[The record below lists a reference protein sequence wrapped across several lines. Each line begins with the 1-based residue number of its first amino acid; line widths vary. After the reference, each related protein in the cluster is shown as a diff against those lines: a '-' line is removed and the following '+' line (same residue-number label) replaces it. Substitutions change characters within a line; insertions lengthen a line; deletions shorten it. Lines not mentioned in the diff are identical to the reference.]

1 MKKRQIKISVDIL
14 MTILLLF
21 LMGYQFWGD
30 AAHEWVGFFLF
41 ILFILHHLLNI
52 QWYKNLCR
60 GRYTP
65 LRIFQLI
72 IDILLFFVM
81 IGLMISSILLS
92 SHVLPFLKIQG
103 MTSFAR
109 ILHMATAYWSYVLMA
124 LHLGLHWGI
133 LVALVRKNMVFP
145 LRLKPRITLL
155 IAVVIALMGLGVFI
169 QRDLLTYMLV
179 QTEFV
184 FLDFN
189 ESKIRFYLDYLALM
203 GLFIFIAYYIS
214 KWLRSLKVNK

>member
-1 MKKRQIKISVDIL
+1 MKKSQLKISVDIL

-52 QWYKNLCR
+52 QWYKNLFR

-72 IDILLFFVM
+72 IDISLFFVM

-92 SHVLPFLKIQG
+92 SYVLSFLKIQG

>member
-1 MKKRQIKISVDIL
+1 
-14 MTILLLF
+14 
-21 LMGYQFWGD
+21 
-30 AAHEWVGFFLF
+30 
-41 ILFILHHLLNI
+41 
-52 QWYKNLCR
+52 
-60 GRYTP
+60 
-65 LRIFQLI
+65 
-72 IDILLFFVM
+72 
-81 IGLMISSILLS
+81 
-92 SHVLPFLKIQG
+92 
-103 MTSFAR
+103 
-109 ILHMATAYWSYVLMA
+109 MATAYWSYVLMA
-124 LHLGLHWGI
+124 LHLGLHWGV